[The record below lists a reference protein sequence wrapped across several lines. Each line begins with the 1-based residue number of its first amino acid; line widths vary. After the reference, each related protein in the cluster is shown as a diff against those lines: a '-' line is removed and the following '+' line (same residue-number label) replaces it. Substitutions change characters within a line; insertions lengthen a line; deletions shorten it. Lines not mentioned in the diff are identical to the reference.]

1 MTAKLRTCIAY
12 GCEAKFHSRDS
23 SERICPACRPYWEMT
38 SAAWG
43 RDDQPPEDWDP
54 YPDEKLDSLELEM
67 EMDPDDVD
75 SDLFAI
81 LDEYEADLGDDSPEE
96 EN

>member
-1 MTAKLRTCIAY
+1 MISKLRTCIAN
-12 GCEAKFHSRDS
+12 GCSNTFSSRDAC
-23 SERICPACRPYWEMT
+23 ERVCPTCRPYWEMV

-54 YPDEKLDSLELEM
+54 YPEDELDILELEL
-67 EMDPDDVD
+67 DPDDVD

-96 EN
+96 ES